1 MRGGAALRSHLASI
15 AKAVSWRVT
24 AGIDTFI
31 VSYLVTGSIKGA
43 TSIAALELMTK
54 IGLFWAHERAWLRL
68 ERRDWSRLPL
78 LLRPFARRPAPGLG
92 SGPERPAAPP
102 ARRFTVR
109 RPYARGAS
117 SAPRT
122 SLSRSSSAET
132 ASTSSPG
139 GSSPW
144 LSDQKAKAHSLQNA
158 PVTVVAG
165 VAASASAAMDDRRNA
180 ASRIE
185 S

>member
-1 MRGGAALRSHLASI
+1 MTGAAALRSHLASI

-78 LLRPFARRPAPGLG
+78 PLLLRPFARRRPE
-92 SGPERPAAPP
+92 PERPAPP
-102 ARRFTVR
+102 PGRRQRFTLR
-109 RPYARGAS
+109 STYAPA
-117 SAPRT
+117 APRT

-132 ASTSSPG
+132 ASTSSPIG
-139 GSSPW
+139 PSPSW
-144 LSDQKAKAHSLQNA
+144 PSDQKAKAHSLQNA
-158 PVTVVAG
+158 PAGVVAG
-165 VAASASAAMDDRRNA
+165 VAASASAAMNDRWQA
-180 ASRIE
+180 VSRIE